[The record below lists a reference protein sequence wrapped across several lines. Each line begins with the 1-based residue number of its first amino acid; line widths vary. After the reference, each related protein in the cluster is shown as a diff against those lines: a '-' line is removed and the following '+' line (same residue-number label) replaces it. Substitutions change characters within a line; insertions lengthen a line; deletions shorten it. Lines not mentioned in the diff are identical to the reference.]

1 MIRYLF
7 YWYRKL
13 FDPSYPMKN
22 RNNNFV
28 VWKMGVSTNKENL
41 MSGEYTPSLD
51 FARKANIND
60 PEVYQKAAQD
70 LEGFWEDLANDIHWF
85 KKWDK
90 VLDWQPPHAQWFI
103 GGKLNASYNCLD
115 VHMANRAEK
124 TAIIWEGEMGEVK
137 TYTYRQ
143 LLEETSRFANALK
156 KLGVK
161 KGDIITIYLPMIPEI
176 VISMLAC
183 ARIGAP
189 HNVVFAAFSG
199 EALFTRIGDAKSKF
213 IITCDGYYRR
223 GTVVEQKK
231 KTDMDSHMYQGI
243 EKVIVVKQADIEVE
257 MHPQRDVWWHD
268 LMKDEKP
275 VCEAEPMDAE
285 DMLFLMYTSGTT
297 GKPKGIVHTTGG
309 YVVGTHVTTKWIFDL
324 KENDIYW
331 CTADCGW
338 ITGHSYLVYGPLSN
352 GATILMYEG
361 APDFPDKD
369 RWWDLIER
377 HKVTILYTAPTAI
390 RTFMKWGDE
399 WPQKHNLSTLR
410 LLGSVGEAINPGAWL
425 WYYEH
430 IGQKKCPIVDTWWQT
445 ETGMVLI
452 TPLPGITTLKP
463 GSATK
468 PFPGIEAIVL
478 DETGKEVPRGKDG
491 LLAIK
496 RPWPSMVR
504 TIFNDAERFKETY
517 WSKWDGK
524 TYFAGD
530 GAKQDENGYFWII
543 GRVDDSIKVAAH
555 LIGTAE
561 VESVLVS
568 HPAVAESAV
577 VGKLDEL
584 KGEVIY
590 CYVILR
596 SGVMATEKLRKEL
609 INHVAL
615 NIGPI
620 AKPKQ
625 VIFTDDLPKTRS
637 GKIMRRVLKAIVN
650 DRNAGDVTTLQNPD
664 IVEILRQRTKEIENN

>member
-1 MIRYLF
+1 M
-7 YWYRKL
+7 
-13 FDPSYPMKN
+13 
-22 RNNNFV
+22 

-463 GSATK
+463 GSATR

>member
-1 MIRYLF
+1 M
-7 YWYRKL
+7 
-13 FDPSYPMKN
+13 
-22 RNNNFV
+22 
-28 VWKMGVSTNKENL
+28 VWKMGVNTEKEPKRN
-41 MSGEYTPSLD
+41 EEFVPSQD
-51 FARKANIND
+51 FIKNANIND
-60 PEVYQKAAQD
+60 PDVYNKAALD
-70 LEGFWEDLANDIHWF
+70 LEGFWNELAHDIYWF
-85 KKWDK
+85 REWDK
-90 VLDWQPPHAQWFI
+90 VLDWQPPHAQWFV
-103 GGKLNASYNCLD
+103 GGKLNACYNCLD
-115 VHMANRAEK
+115 IHMEKRADK
-124 TAIIWEGEMGEVK
+124 TAIIWEGEMGDVR

-143 LLEETSRFANALK
+143 LLEETCRFANALK
-156 KLGVK
+156 KMGVK
-161 KGDIITIYLPMIPEI
+161 KGDIVTIYLPMIPEV

-199 EALFTRIGDAKSKF
+199 EALFTRIGDSHSRF

-223 GTVVEQKK
+223 GSVLEQKK
-231 KTDMDSHMYQGI
+231 KTDRGAQMCQCI
-243 EKVIVVKQADIEVE
+243 EKVIVVKQAGNEIEFD
-257 MHPQRDVWWHD
+257 PQREVWWHD
-268 LMKDEKP
+268 LMEAEST

-309 YVVGTHVTTKWIFDL
+309 YMVGTHVTTKWIFDL
-324 KENDIYW
+324 KEDDIYW

-352 GATILMYEG
+352 GATLLMYEG
-361 APDFPDKD
+361 APDFPEKD
-369 RWWDLIER
+369 RWWDLIEK

-390 RTFMKWGDE
+390 RTFMKWGAE
-399 WPQKHNLSTLR
+399 WPMKHDLSTLR

-425 WYYEH
+425 WYHKH
-430 IGQKKCPIVDTWWQT
+430 IGQEKCPIVDTWWQT

-463 GSATK
+463 GSATR

-478 DETGKEVPRGKDG
+478 DEAGNEVPLSTDG

-496 RPWPSMVR
+496 KPWPSMVR
-504 TIFNDAERFKETY
+504 TIFNDEKRFKETY

-530 GAKQDENGYFWII
+530 GAKQDFDGYFWII
-543 GRVDDSIKVAAH
+543 GRVDDIIKVAAH
-555 LIGTAE
+555 RIGTAE
-561 VESVLVS
+561 VESILVS

-596 SGVMATEKLRKEL
+596 SGVEATEELRKEL
-609 INHVAL
+609 VNHVAM

-620 AKPKQ
+620 ARPKQ
-625 VIFTDDLPKTRS
+625 IIFTDDLPKTRS
-637 GKIMRRVLKAIVN
+637 GKIMRRVLKAIAN
-650 DRNAGDVTTLQNPD
+650 DGNTGDVTTLQNPD
-664 IVEILRQRTKEIENN
+664 IVEILREKTKEIEKL

>member
-1 MIRYLF
+1 M
-7 YWYRKL
+7 
-13 FDPSYPMKN
+13 
-22 RNNNFV
+22 

-70 LEGFWEDLANDIHWF
+70 LEGFWEELANDIHWF

-115 VHMANRAEK
+115 VHMANRADK

-161 KGDIITIYLPMIPEI
+161 KGDIVTIYLPMIPEI

-183 ARIGAP
+183 ARIGSP

-231 KTDMDSHMYQGI
+231 KTDMDSHMYQGV

-463 GSATK
+463 GSATR

-478 DETGKEVPRGKDG
+478 DETGKEVPRGTDG

-650 DRNAGDVTTLQNPD
+650 DRNEGDVTTLQNPD
-664 IVEILRQRTKEIENN
+664 IVEILRQRTKEIEND

>member
-1 MIRYLF
+1 
-7 YWYRKL
+7 
-13 FDPSYPMKN
+13 MKN

>member
-1 MIRYLF
+1 
-7 YWYRKL
+7 
-13 FDPSYPMKN
+13 
-22 RNNNFV
+22 
-28 VWKMGVSTNKENL
+28 MGVNTNKENR
-41 MSGEYTPSLD
+41 MSEEFTPSRD
-51 FARKANIND
+51 FVRNANIND
-60 PEVYQKAAQD
+60 PGVYQKAAQD
-70 LEGFWEDLANDIHWF
+70 LEGFWDKLAHDIHWF
-85 KKWDK
+85 RKWDK
-90 VLDWQPPHAQWFI
+90 VLDWQPPHAQWFV
-103 GGKLNASYNCLD
+103 GGKLNACYNCLD
-115 VHMANRAEK
+115 VHMEKRADK
-124 TAIIWEGEMGEVK
+124 TAIMWEGEMGDVR

-143 LLEETSRFANALK
+143 LLDETCRFANALK
-156 KLGVK
+156 KLGVR
-161 KGDIITIYLPMIPEI
+161 KGDVVTIYLPMIPEV

-199 EALFTRIGDAKSKF
+199 EALFTRTGHSNSRF

-223 GTVVEQKK
+223 GSVVEQKK
-231 KTDMDSHMYQGI
+231 KIDKDAQMCQCI
-243 EKVIVVKQADIEVE
+243 EKVIVVKQAGIEVE
-257 MHPQRDVWWHD
+257 MHPERDVWWHEI
-268 LMKDEKP
+268 MKNESS
-275 VCEAEPMDAE
+275 VCEVEPMDAE

-309 YVVGTHVTTKWIFDL
+309 YMVGTHVTTKWIFDL
-324 KENDIYW
+324 KEDDVYW

-338 ITGHSYLVYGPLSN
+338 ITGHSYVVYGPLSN
-352 GATILMYEG
+352 GATLLMYEG
-361 APDFPDKD
+361 APDFPEKD

-390 RTFMKWGDE
+390 RTFMKWGAE
-399 WPQKHNLSTLR
+399 WPKKHDLSTLR
-410 LLGSVGEAINPGAWL
+410 LLGSVGEAINPGAWV
-425 WYYEH
+425 WYHEN
-430 IGQKKCPIVDTWWQT
+430 IGLKKCPIVDTWWQT

-463 GSATK
+463 GSATR

-478 DETGKEVPRGKDG
+478 DEIGNEVPRGTDG

-504 TIFNDAERFKETY
+504 TIFNDSERFKETY

-530 GAKQDENGYFWII
+530 GAKQDEDGYFWII
-543 GRVDDSIKVAAH
+543 GRVDDSIKIAAH

-596 SGVMATEKLRKEL
+596 SGIIATGKLRKEL
-609 INHVAL
+609 IDHVAM
-615 NIGPI
+615 NIGPF
-620 AKPKQ
+620 ARPKQ

-650 DRNAGDVTTLQNPD
+650 DRNTGDVTTLQNPD
-664 IVEILRQRTKEIENN
+664 IVEILRQRTKEIENP

>member
-1 MIRYLF
+1 
-7 YWYRKL
+7 
-13 FDPSYPMKN
+13 
-22 RNNNFV
+22 
-28 VWKMGVSTNKENL
+28 MGVNTNKENQK
-41 MSGEYTPSLD
+41 STDYAPSSD
-51 FARKANIND
+51 FIKNANIND
-60 PEVYQKAAQD
+60 PEVYKRAAQD
-70 LEGFWEDLANDIHWF
+70 LEGFWNGLAHDIHWF
-85 KKWDK
+85 RKWDK
-90 VLDWQPPHAQWFI
+90 VLDWQPPHAKWFI
-103 GGKLNASYNCLD
+103 GGKLNACYNCLD
-115 VHMANRAEK
+115 VHMGKRADK
-124 TAIIWEGEMGEVK
+124 TAIIWEGEMGEVR

-143 LLEETSRFANALK
+143 LLEETCRFANALK
-156 KLGVK
+156 KLGVQ
-161 KGDIITIYLPMIPEI
+161 KGDIVTIYLPMIPEV

-199 EALFTRIGDAKSKF
+199 EALFTRIGDSHSRF

-223 GTVVEQKK
+223 GNVVEQKK
-231 KTDMDSHMYQGI
+231 KTDRGAQVCQCI
-243 EKVIVVKQADIEVE
+243 EKVIVVKQAGNE
-257 MHPQRDVWWHD
+257 MDLYPERDLWWHE
-268 LMKDEKP
+268 LIEDEIP

-297 GKPKGIVHTTGG
+297 GRPKGIVHTTGG
-309 YVVGTHVTTKWIFDL
+309 YMVGTHITTKWIFDL
-324 KENDIYW
+324 KEDDIYW

-352 GATILMYEG
+352 GATLLMYEG
-361 APDFPDKD
+361 APDFPEKD

-377 HKVTILYTAPTAI
+377 HKVSILYTAPTAI
-390 RTFMKWGDE
+390 RTFMKWGTE
-399 WPQKHNLSTLR
+399 WPEKHDLSTLR

-425 WYYEH
+425 WYHEH
-430 IGQKKCPIVDTWWQT
+430 IGHGRCPIVDTWWQT

-463 GSATK
+463 GSATR

-478 DETGKEVPRGKDG
+478 DEAGNEVPSGTDG

-496 RPWPSMVR
+496 KPWPSMVR
-504 TIFNDAERFKETY
+504 TIFNDEARFEETY
-517 WSKWDGK
+517 WGKWDGK

-530 GAKQDENGYFWII
+530 GAKQDEDGYFWII
-543 GRVDDSIKVAAH
+543 GRVDDIIKVAAH
-555 LIGTAE
+555 RIGTAE
-561 VESVLVS
+561 VESILVS

-577 VGKLDEL
+577 VGKRDEL

-596 SGVMATEKLRKEL
+596 SGVEATEELRKEL
-609 INHVAL
+609 VSHVAQ

-620 AKPKQ
+620 ARPKQ

-650 DRNAGDVTTLQNPD
+650 EGETGDVTTLQNPD
-664 IVEILRQRTKEIENN
+664 IVEMLRQRTKEIEKA

>member
-1 MIRYLF
+1 M
-7 YWYRKL
+7 
-13 FDPSYPMKN
+13 
-22 RNNNFV
+22 

-161 KGDIITIYLPMIPEI
+161 KGDIVTIYLPMIPEI

-183 ARIGAP
+183 ARIGSP

-231 KTDMDSHMYQGI
+231 KTDMDSHMYQGV

-309 YVVGTHVTTKWIFDL
+309 YMVGTHVTTKWIFDL

-463 GSATK
+463 GSATR

-478 DETGKEVPRGKDG
+478 DETGKEVPRGTDG

-650 DRNAGDVTTLQNPD
+650 DRNEGDVTTLQNPD
-664 IVEILRQRTKEIENN
+664 IVEILRQRTKEIEND

>member
-7 YWYRKL
+7 YWYGKL

-70 LEGFWEDLANDIHWF
+70 LEGFWEELANDIHWF

-115 VHMANRAEK
+115 VHMANRADK

-161 KGDIITIYLPMIPEI
+161 KGDIVTIYLPMIPEI

-183 ARIGAP
+183 ARIGSP

-231 KTDMDSHMYQGI
+231 KTDMDSHMYQGV

-463 GSATK
+463 GSATR

-478 DETGKEVPRGKDG
+478 DETGKEVPRGTDG

-650 DRNAGDVTTLQNPD
+650 DRNEGDVTTLQNPD
-664 IVEILRQRTKEIENN
+664 IVEILRQRTKEIEND

>member
-1 MIRYLF
+1 M
-7 YWYRKL
+7 
-13 FDPSYPMKN
+13 
-22 RNNNFV
+22 
-28 VWKMGVSTNKENL
+28 VWKMGVNTNKEEHT
-41 MSGEYTPSLD
+41 SGEFTPSPDL
-51 FARKANIND
+51 ARNANIND
-60 PEVYQKAAQD
+60 TDIYQKAARD
-70 LEGFWEDLANDIHWF
+70 LEGFWDELAHDIHWF
-85 KKWDK
+85 RKWDK
-90 VLDWQPPHAQWFI
+90 VLDWQPPHAQWFA
-103 GGKLNASYNCLD
+103 GGKLNACYNCLD
-115 VHMANRAEK
+115 VHMEKRADK
-124 TAIIWEGEMGEVK
+124 TAIIWEGEMGDFRK
-137 TYTYRQ
+137 YTYRQ
-143 LLEETSRFANALK
+143 LLEETCRCANALK
-156 KLGVK
+156 KLGVR
-161 KGDIITIYLPMIPEI
+161 KGDIVTIYLPMIPEV

-199 EALFTRIGDAKSKF
+199 EALFTRIGDSHSRF

-223 GTVVEQKK
+223 GSVVEQKK
-231 KTDMDSHMYQGI
+231 KSDRGAQMCQCI
-243 EKVIVVKQADIEVE
+243 EKVLVVKQAGNE
-257 MHPQRDVWWHD
+257 MELYPERDLWWHE
-268 LMKDEKP
+268 LIENESS

-297 GKPKGIVHTTGG
+297 GRPKGIVHTTGG
-309 YVVGTHVTTKWIFDL
+309 YMVGTHITTKWIFDL
-324 KENDIYW
+324 KEDDIYW

-352 GATILMYEG
+352 GATLLMYEG
-361 APDFPDKD
+361 APDFSEKD

-390 RTFMKWGDE
+390 RTFMKWGAE
-399 WPQKHNLSTLR
+399 WPEKHDLSTLR

-425 WYYEH
+425 WYHEH
-430 IGQKKCPIVDTWWQT
+430 IGHGRCPIVDTWWQT

-463 GSATK
+463 GSATR
-468 PFPGIEAIVL
+468 PFPGIEAVVL
-478 DETGKEVPRGKDG
+478 DEAGNEVSRGTDG

-496 RPWPSMVR
+496 KPWPSMVR
-504 TIFNDAERFKETY
+504 TIFNDEARFKETY

-530 GAKQDENGYFWII
+530 GAKQDDDGYFWIT
-543 GRVDDSIKVAAH
+543 GRVDDVIKVAAH
-555 LIGTAE
+555 RIGTAE
-561 VESVLVS
+561 VESILVS

-596 SGVMATEKLRKEL
+596 SGVEATEELRKEL
-609 INHVAL
+609 VNHVAL

-620 AKPKQ
+620 ARPKQ
-625 VIFTDDLPKTRS
+625 IIFTDELPKTRS

-650 DRNAGDVTTLQNPD
+650 EGNTGDVTTLQNPD
-664 IVEILRQRTKEIENN
+664 IVKILRQRTKEVENA

>member
-1 MIRYLF
+1 M
-7 YWYRKL
+7 
-13 FDPSYPMKN
+13 
-22 RNNNFV
+22 
-28 VWKMGVSTNKENL
+28 VWKMGVNTNKEKQK
-41 MSGEYTPSLD
+41 SVEFTPSQD
-51 FARKANIND
+51 FSRNANIND
-60 PEVYQKAAQD
+60 PDIYQKAAQD
-70 LEGFWEDLANDIHWF
+70 LEGFWDELAHDIHWF
-85 KKWDK
+85 REWDK
-90 VLDWQPPHAQWFI
+90 VLEWHPPHAQWFA
-103 GGKLNASYNCLD
+103 GGKLNACYNCLD
-115 VHMANRAEK
+115 VHMEKRADK
-124 TAIIWEGEMGEVK
+124 TAIIWEGEMGDVR

-143 LLEETSRFANALK
+143 LLEETCRFANALK
-156 KLGVK
+156 KLGVQ
-161 KGDIITIYLPMIPEI
+161 KGDIVTIYLPMIPEI

-199 EALFTRIGDAKSKF
+199 EALFTRIGDSRSRF

-223 GTVVEQKK
+223 GSVVEQKK
-231 KTDMDSHMYQGI
+231 KIDRGAQMCQCI
-243 EKVIVVKQADIEVE
+243 EKVIVVKQAGNE
-257 MHPQRDVWWHD
+257 MEMYPEREVWWHE
-268 LMKDEKP
+268 LMEGESS
-275 VCEAEPMDAE
+275 VCEAEPMAAE

-309 YVVGTHVTTKWIFDL
+309 YMVGTHITTKWIFDL
-324 KENDIYW
+324 KEDDIYW

-352 GATILMYEG
+352 GATVIMYEG
-361 APDFPDKD
+361 APDFPEKD

-377 HKVTILYTAPTAI
+377 HKVSILYTAPTAI
-390 RTFMKWGDE
+390 RTFMKWGAQ
-399 WPQKHNLSTLR
+399 WPEKHDLSTLR

-425 WYYEH
+425 WYHEH
-430 IGQKKCPIVDTWWQT
+430 IGHGRCPIVDTWWQT

-463 GSATK
+463 GSATR

-478 DETGKEVPRGKDG
+478 DEAGNEVPRGTDG

-504 TIFNDAERFKETY
+504 TIFNDEARFEETY
-517 WSKWDGK
+517 WNKWDGK

-530 GAKQDENGYFWII
+530 GAKQDEDGYFWII
-543 GRVDDSIKVAAH
+543 GRVDDIIKVAAH
-555 LIGTAE
+555 RIGTAE
-561 VESVLVS
+561 VESILVS

-584 KGEVIY
+584 RGEVIY

-596 SGVMATEKLRKEL
+596 SGMQATEELRKEL
-609 INHVAL
+609 VNHVAL
-615 NIGPI
+615 NIGPF
-620 AKPKQ
+620 ARPKQ

-650 DRNAGDVTTLQNPD
+650 EGNTGDVTTLQNPD
-664 IVEILRQRTKEIENN
+664 IVEILRQRTKEIENA

>member
-463 GSATK
+463 GSATR

>member
-1 MIRYLF
+1 M
-7 YWYRKL
+7 
-13 FDPSYPMKN
+13 
-22 RNNNFV
+22 
-28 VWKMGVSTNKENL
+28 VWKMGVNTNKENHQ
-41 MSGEYTPSLD
+41 SVEFTPSRD
-51 FARKANIND
+51 FARTANISD
-60 PEVYQKAAQD
+60 SDVYQKAAQD
-70 LEGFWEDLANDIHWF
+70 LEGFWNELASDIHWF
-85 KKWDK
+85 REWDK
-90 VLDWQPPHAQWFI
+90 VLDWQPPHAQWFV
-103 GGKLNASYNCLD
+103 GGKLNACYNCLD
-115 VHMANRAEK
+115 VHMEKGADK
-124 TAIIWEGEMGEVK
+124 TAIIWEGEMGDVR

-143 LLEETSRFANALK
+143 LMEETCRFANVLK
-156 KLGVK
+156 KMGVR
-161 KGDIITIYLPMIPEI
+161 KGDIVTIYLPMIPE
-176 VISMLAC
+176 VIIAMLAC

-199 EALFTRIGDAKSKF
+199 EALFTRIGDSKSRF

-223 GTVVEQKK
+223 GSVVEQKK
-231 KTDMDSHMYQGI
+231 KIDRGAQMCRCI
-243 EKVIVVKQADIEVE
+243 EKVIVVKQTGNDIE
-257 MHPQRDVWWHD
+257 MHPERDGWWHE
-268 LMKDEKP
+268 LMEGESS

-297 GKPKGIVHTTGG
+297 GRPKGIVHTIGG
-309 YVVGTHVTTKWIFDL
+309 YMVGTHITTKWIFDL
-324 KENDIYW
+324 KEDDIYW

-352 GATILMYEG
+352 GATLLIYEG
-361 APDFPDKD
+361 APDFPEKD

-390 RTFMKWGDE
+390 RTFMKWGAQ
-399 WPQKHNLSTLR
+399 WPEKHDLSTLR

-425 WYYEH
+425 WYHEH
-430 IGQKKCPIVDTWWQT
+430 IGHGKCPIVDTWWQT

-463 GSATK
+463 GSATR

-478 DETGKEVPRGKDG
+478 DEAGNRVPRGTDG

-496 RPWPSMVR
+496 KPWPSMVR
-504 TIFNDAERFKETY
+504 TIFSDEARFKETY

-530 GAKQDENGYFWII
+530 GAKQDDDGYFWIS
-543 GRVDDSIKVAAH
+543 GRVDDIIKVAAH
-555 LIGTAE
+555 RIGTAE
-561 VESVLVS
+561 VESILVS
-568 HPAVAESAV
+568 HPSVAESAV

-590 CYVILR
+590 CYVVLR
-596 SGVMATEKLRKEL
+596 SGVEATEELRKEL
-609 INHVAL
+609 VNHVAL

-620 AKPKQ
+620 ARPKQ

-650 DRNAGDVTTLQNPD
+650 EGNTGDVTTLQNPD
-664 IVEILRQRTKEIENN
+664 IVEILRQRTKEIENA

>member
-13 FDPSYPMKN
+13 FDLSYPMKN

-60 PEVYQKAAQD
+60 PEVYHKAAQD
-70 LEGFWEDLANDIHWF
+70 LEGFWEELANDIHWF

-115 VHMANRAEK
+115 VHMANRADK

-161 KGDIITIYLPMIPEI
+161 KGDIVTIYLPMIPEI

-183 ARIGAP
+183 ARIGSP

-231 KTDMDSHMYQGI
+231 KTDMDSHMYQGV

-275 VCEAEPMDAE
+275 VCETEPMDAE

-309 YVVGTHVTTKWIFDL
+309 YMVGTHVTTKWIFDL

-463 GSATK
+463 GSATR

-478 DETGKEVPRGKDG
+478 DETGKEVPQGTDG

-664 IVEILRQRTKEIENN
+664 IVEILRQRTKEIEND

>member
-1 MIRYLF
+1 M
-7 YWYRKL
+7 
-13 FDPSYPMKN
+13 
-22 RNNNFV
+22 
-28 VWKMGVSTNKENL
+28 VWKMGVNTNKEEHT
-41 MSGEYTPSLD
+41 SGEFTPSLD
-51 FARKANIND
+51 FSGNANIND
-60 PEVYQKAAQD
+60 PDVYQKASCY
-70 LEGFWEDLANDIHWF
+70 LEGFWGELAHEIHWF
-85 KKWDK
+85 REWDK
-90 VLDWQPPHAQWFI
+90 VLDWHPPHAQWFA
-103 GGKLNASYNCLD
+103 GGKLNACYNCLD
-115 VHMANRAEK
+115 VHMEKRADK
-124 TAIIWEGEMGEVK
+124 TAIIWEGEMGEVR

-143 LLEETSRFANALK
+143 LLEETCRCANALK
-156 KLGVK
+156 ELGVR
-161 KGDIITIYLPMIPEI
+161 KGDIVTIYLPMIPEV
-176 VISMLAC
+176 VIAMLAC

-199 EALFTRIGDAKSKF
+199 EALFTRIGDSHSRF

-223 GTVVEQKK
+223 GSVVEQKK
-231 KTDMDSHMYQGI
+231 KSDRGAQMCQCI
-243 EKVIVVKQADIEVE
+243 EKVLVVKQAGNE
-257 MHPQRDVWWHD
+257 MELYPERDLWWHE
-268 LMKDEKP
+268 LIENESS

-297 GKPKGIVHTTGG
+297 GRPKGIVHTTGG
-309 YVVGTHVTTKWIFDL
+309 YMVGTHITTKWIFDL
-324 KENDIYW
+324 KEDDIYW

-352 GATILMYEG
+352 GATLLMYEG
-361 APDFPDKD
+361 APDFPEKD

-390 RTFMKWGDE
+390 RTFMKWGAE
-399 WPQKHNLSTLR
+399 WPEKHDLSTLR

-425 WYYEH
+425 WYHEH
-430 IGQKKCPIVDTWWQT
+430 IGHGRCPIVDTWWQT

-463 GSATK
+463 GSATR
-468 PFPGIEAIVL
+468 PFPGIEAVVL
-478 DETGKEVPRGKDG
+478 DEAGNEVSRGTDG

-496 RPWPSMVR
+496 KPWPSMVR
-504 TIFNDAERFKETY
+504 TIFNDEARFKETY

-530 GAKQDENGYFWII
+530 GAKQDDDGYFWIT
-543 GRVDDSIKVAAH
+543 GRVDDVIKVAAH
-555 LIGTAE
+555 RIGTAE
-561 VESVLVS
+561 VESILVS

-596 SGVMATEKLRKEL
+596 SGVEATEELRKEL
-609 INHVAL
+609 VNHVAL

-620 AKPKQ
+620 ARPKQ
-625 VIFTDDLPKTRS
+625 IIFTDELPKTRS

-650 DRNAGDVTTLQNPD
+650 EGNTGDVTTLQNPD
-664 IVEILRQRTKEIENN
+664 IVEILRQRTKEVENA

>member
-1 MIRYLF
+1 LF

-60 PEVYQKAAQD
+60 LQVYQKAARD
-70 LEGFWEDLANDIHWF
+70 LEGFWEELANDIHWF

-103 GGKLNASYNCLD
+103 GGKLNACYNCLD
-115 VHMANRAEK
+115 VHMANRADK

-161 KGDIITIYLPMIPEI
+161 KGDIVTIYLPMIPEI

-183 ARIGAP
+183 ARIGSP

-231 KTDMDSHMYQGI
+231 KTDMDSHMYQGV

-268 LMKDEKP
+268 LMKDEKH

-463 GSATK
+463 GSATR

-478 DETGKEVPRGKDG
+478 DETGKEVPRGTDG

-664 IVEILRQRTKEIENN
+664 IVEILRQRTKEIEND

>member
-1 MIRYLF
+1 ME
-7 YWYRKL
+7 K
-13 FDPSYPMKN
+13 
-22 RNNNFV
+22 
-28 VWKMGVSTNKENL
+28 
-41 MSGEYTPSLD
+41 
-51 FARKANIND
+51 
-60 PEVYQKAAQD
+60 
-70 LEGFWEDLANDIHWF
+70 
-85 KKWDK
+85 
-90 VLDWQPPHAQWFI
+90 
-103 GGKLNASYNCLD
+103 
-115 VHMANRAEK
+115 RADK
-124 TAIIWEGEMGEVK
+124 TAIIWEGEMGDVR

-143 LLEETSRFANALK
+143 LLEETWRCANALK
-156 KLGVK
+156 KLGVR
-161 KGDIITIYLPMIPEI
+161 KGDIVTIYLPMIPEV

-199 EALFTRIGDAKSKF
+199 EALFTRIGDSHSRF

-223 GTVVEQKK
+223 GSVVEQKK
-231 KTDMDSHMYQGI
+231 KTDRGAQMCQCI
-243 EKVIVVKQADIEVE
+243 EKVIVVKQAGNE
-257 MHPQRDVWWHD
+257 MELYPERDLWWHE
-268 LMKDEKP
+268 LMEGESS

-297 GKPKGIVHTTGG
+297 GRPKGIVHTTGG
-309 YVVGTHVTTKWIFDL
+309 YMVGTYITTKWIFDL
-324 KENDIYW
+324 KEDDIYW

-352 GATILMYEG
+352 GATVIMYEG

-369 RWWDLIER
+369 RWWDLIEK

-390 RTFMKWGDE
+390 RTFMKWGTE
-399 WPQKHNLSTLR
+399 WPEKHDLSTLR

-425 WYYEH
+425 WYHEH
-430 IGQKKCPIVDTWWQT
+430 IGHGRYPIVDTWWQT

-463 GSATK
+463 GSATR

-478 DETGKEVPRGKDG
+478 DEAGNEVPRGTDG

-496 RPWPSMVR
+496 KPWPSMAR
-504 TIFNDAERFKETY
+504 TIFNDEARFKETY
-517 WSKWDGK
+517 WNKWDGK

-530 GAKQDENGYFWII
+530 GAKQDEDGYFWII
-543 GRVDDSIKVAAH
+543 GRVDDIIKVAAH
-555 LIGTAE
+555 RIGTAE
-561 VESVLVS
+561 VESILVS

-577 VGKLDEL
+577 VGKRDEL

-596 SGVMATEKLRKEL
+596 SGVEATEELRKEL
-609 INHVAL
+609 VSHVAQ

-620 AKPKQ
+620 ARPKQ
-625 VIFTDDLPKTRS
+625 VIFTDELPKTRS

-650 DRNAGDVTTLQNPD
+650 EGETGDVTTLQNPD
-664 IVEILRQRTKEIENN
+664 IVEMLRQRTKEMDNV